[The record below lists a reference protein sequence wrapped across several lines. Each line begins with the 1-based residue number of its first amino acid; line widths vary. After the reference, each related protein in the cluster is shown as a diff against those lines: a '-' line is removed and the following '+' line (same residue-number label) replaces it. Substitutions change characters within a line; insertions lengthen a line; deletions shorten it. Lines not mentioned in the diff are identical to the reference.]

1 MSKNSNNSI
10 LYVDDEVNSLDVF
23 RLYFENTY
31 NVYVAQNTKEAEEL
45 LRTVPVKVL
54 ISDYYMPGES
64 GIDFIQRMNPLYPDV
79 VKIMFSA
86 FVDREIILGALNKAS
101 VYRYITKPWNAN
113 EIRLAIDSAIR
124 EYDLKHENQ
133 YLFEELRVKNSE
145 LYDTLQSLKQSEG
158 KIRKVIEN
166 ADEGIFFINDE
177 KQIIDVNPAF
187 FKMLGMEALNGQFS
201 LLTREI
207 ENRIPV
213 LLNLPKEIASRE
225 VERYKEIEF
234 NDGAKVKYFEIS
246 SSYADAENKDII
258 VSLVKDFT
266 EKKLVDKK
274 LLDAIIHTQEEDQ
287 KRYARE
293 LHDGLGPILSTL
305 KMHLEWMNNPEQP
318 VNKDKIIQH
327 SIKTVNEAVNTVKEI
342 ANNLSPHVLQKF
354 GLAYAIS
361 TYINKIGLNPNV
373 EISFHTNLK
382 EQVNETIETDLYR
395 IVLECLN
402 NSLKHAKCSSVLIKL
417 KKYEHSLFLGF
428 MDNGKG
434 FDIAKVRESNNGMGL
449 YNIINRIRHLNGKYK
464 MISKPNQGFILTSL
478 INC

>member
-1 MSKNSNNSI
+1 MSKSSSNSI

-31 NVYVAQNTKEAEEL
+31 KVYVAQNTKEAEEL
-45 LRTVPVKVL
+45 LMTEPIKVL

-64 GIDFIQRMNPLYPDV
+64 GIDFIERINPLYPDV

-101 VYRYITKPWNAN
+101 VFRYITKPWNAN
-113 EIRLAIDSAIR
+113 EIRLSIESAIR

-133 YLFEELRVKNSE
+133 YLFEELRLKNGE
-145 LYDTLQSLKQSEG
+145 LYDALKLLKQSEE
-158 KIRKVIEN
+158 KIRKIYEN
-166 ADEGIFFINDE
+166 ADEAIYLVNDN
-177 KQIIDVNPAF
+177 KQIVDANTAF
-187 FKMLGMEALNGQFS
+187 IKMFGCENADSQFDK
-201 LLTREI
+201 LTAEI
-207 ENRIPV
+207 ENKKP
-213 LLNLPKEIASRE
+213 LLLYLPKEMASRDSD
-225 VERYKEIEF
+225 RYKEIDFVE
-234 NDGAKVKYFEIS
+234 DGKIRYFEIS
-246 SSYADAENKDII
+246 SSYIDSEHDII
-258 VSLVKDFT
+258 VTLIKDIT
-266 EKKLVDKK
+266 ERKLIDKK

-305 KMHLEWMNNPEQP
+305 KMHLEWMNSPEQP

-361 TYINKIGLNPNV
+361 TYINKIGANLNV
-373 EISFHTNLK
+373 EISFQTNIK
-382 EQVNETIETDLYR
+382 ELVDETVETDLYR
-395 IVLECLN
+395 IVLECIN
-402 NSLKHAKCSSVLIKL
+402 NSLKHAKCSSILIKL

-434 FDIAKVRESNNGMGL
+434 FDITKVRESNNGMGL
-449 YNIINRIRHLNGKYK
+449 YNIINRIRHLNGKFK
-464 MISKPNQGFILTSL
+464 MISNPNQGFILTCL

>member
-1 MSKNSNNSI
+1 
-10 LYVDDEVNSLDVF
+10 VDDEVNSLDVF

-45 LRTVPVKVL
+45 LKIVPIKVL

-64 GIDFIQRMNPLYPDV
+64 GIEFIERINPLYPDV

-101 VYRYITKPWNAN
+101 VYRYVTKPWNTD
-113 EIRLAIDSAIR
+113 ELKLSIESAIR
-124 EYDLKHENQ
+124 EYDLRHENQ
-133 YLFEELRVKNSE
+133 YLFEELKIKNSE
-145 LYDTLQSLKQSEG
+145 LYDALQSLKQSEE
-158 KIRKVIEN
+158 KIRKIIEN
-166 ADEGIFFINDE
+166 AEEGIFFINSE
-177 KQIIDVNPAF
+177 RQIINANPSF
-187 FKMLGMEALNGQFS
+187 FKILGLERLNNQFN
-201 LLTREI
+201 LLTLEI
-207 ENRIPV
+207 ENKIPV
-213 LLNLPKEIASRE
+213 LLNLPKEIVSRE

-234 NDGAKVKYFEIS
+234 NDGIKAKYFEIS
-246 SSYADAENKDII
+246 SSYADSENKDII
-258 VSLVKDFT
+258 VSLIKDIT
-266 EKKLVDKK
+266 DKKLVDKK

-305 KMHLEWMNNPEQP
+305 KMHLEWMNSPEQP
-318 VNKDKIIQH
+318 VNKDKIVQH

-354 GLAYAIS
+354 GLAYAIT
-361 TYINKIGLNPNV
+361 TYINKIGLNSKV
-373 EISFHTNLK
+373 EISFQTNIK
-382 EQVNETIETDLYR
+382 EQVDETIETDLYR
-395 IVLECLN
+395 IVLECIN
-402 NSLKHAKCSSVLIKL
+402 NSLKHAKCSSILIKL

-434 FDIAKVRESNNGMGL
+434 FDIAKVRERNNGMGL

-464 MISKPNQGFILTSL
+464 MISKSNQGFILTSL